1 MSPSGAQR
9 RNSRERLR
17 SYSRREA
24 EARDRFEV
32 FLDWDEQMKELPC
45 VCFNL
50 KEFEATS
57 LAGTAGKNVGGLK
70 TGEGTVRR

>member
-1 MSPSGAQR
+1 M
-9 RNSRERLR
+9 
-17 SYSRREA
+17 
-24 EARDRFEV
+24 